1 MIPQM
6 LPAQYSMFAAIIFA
20 LGGLFSCFA
29 GYRLFRFVLGLNG
42 FIAGVFVT
50 TSFMG
55 PASSKFAIVLAA
67 IVGGVLG
74 ALLMVAAYFVGV
86 GLIGAALSAL
96 VLNAGWHALGR
107 AGDPPVIV
115 LVIVCVLGALA
126 ALSVQRYVI
135 IVGTA
140 LSGAWMMLLG
150 VLALVGDDAARRAT
164 TATDVQILYPLNPLP
179 GRWWLTLVW
188 FGLAVAGAITQLATT
203 SKTGKVKAKKT

>member
-1 MIPQM
+1 
-6 LPAQYSMFAAIIFA
+6 MFAAIIFA
-20 LGGLFSCFA
+20 VGGVFSCFA

-50 TSFMG
+50 TSIMG
-55 PASSKFAIVLAA
+55 PGSSKFAIVLAA

-74 ALLMVAAYFVGV
+74 AVLMVAAYFVGV

-96 VLNAGWHALGR
+96 ILNAGWHALGR
-107 AGDPPVIV
+107 PGDPPVVV
-115 LVIVCVLGALA
+115 LVLVCVLGALA

-135 IVGTA
+135 IIGTA

-150 VLALVGDDAARRAT
+150 ILALVGDDAARRAT

-203 SKTGKVKAKKT
+203 SKTGNVKTKKK

>member
-1 MIPQM
+1 M
-6 LPAQYSMFAAIIFA
+6 LPAQYSTFVAIIFA

-50 TSFMG
+50 TSIMG

-67 IVGGVLG
+67 VVGGVLG
-74 ALLMVAAYFVGV
+74 AILMVAAYFVGV
-86 GLIGAALSAL
+86 ALIGAALSAL
-96 VLNAGWHALGR
+96 MLNAGWHALGR
-107 AGDPPVIV
+107 AGDPPVVV

-135 IVGTA
+135 VIGTA
-140 LSGAWMMLLG
+140 LSGSWMLLLG

-188 FGLAVAGAITQLATT
+188 FGVAVAGAITQLAT
-203 SKTGKVKAKKT
+203 SSGTGKTKTKKQ

>member
-1 MIPQM
+1 
-6 LPAQYSMFAAIIFA
+6 MFAAIIFA
-20 LGGLFSCFA
+20 LGGVFSCFA

-50 TSFMG
+50 TSIMG
-55 PASSKFAIVLAA
+55 PGSSKFAIVLAA

-74 ALLMVAAYFVGV
+74 AVLMVAAYFVGV

-96 VLNAGWHALGR
+96 ILNAGWHALGR
-107 AGDPPVIV
+107 PGDPPVVV
-115 LVIVCVLGALA
+115 LVLVCVLGALA

-135 IVGTA
+135 IIGTA

-150 VLALVGDDAARRAT
+150 ILALVGDDAARRAT

-203 SKTGKVKAKKT
+203 SKTGKVKPKTK

>member
-1 MIPQM
+1 
-6 LPAQYSMFAAIIFA
+6 MFAAIIFA
-20 LGGLFSCFA
+20 LGGVFSCFA

-50 TSFMG
+50 TSLMG
-55 PASSKFAIVLAA
+55 PGSSKFAIVLAA

-74 ALLMVAAYFVGV
+74 AVLMVAAYFVGV

-96 VLNAGWHALGR
+96 ILNAGWHALGR
-107 AGDPPVIV
+107 PGDPPVVV
-115 LVIVCVLGALA
+115 LVLICVLGALA

-135 IVGTA
+135 IIGTA

-150 VLALVGDDAARRAT
+150 ILALVGDDAARRAT

-203 SKTGKVKAKKT
+203 SKTGNVKPKKT

>member
-1 MIPQM
+1 M
-6 LPAQYSMFAAIIFA
+6 LPAQYSTVAAIIFA

-50 TSFMG
+50 TSLMG

-74 ALLMVAAYFVGV
+74 AVLMVAAYFVGV

-96 VLNAGWHALGR
+96 ILNAGWHALGR
-107 AGDPPVIV
+107 GGAPPVIV

-188 FGLAVAGAITQLATT
+188 FGLAVTGAITQLATT
-203 SKTGKVKAKKT
+203 SKTGNIKPKKKQ